1 MSRPVSVPDPLGNF
15 AFTWPFYAGGV
26 IAYLIGALPM
36 GLVVA
41 RLFRLGDPRRIG
53 SGNIG
58 ATNVLR
64 TGSKAAAALTLVLDG
79 GKGAVAVVIAQRFG
93 PDMAV
98 IAAGAAVV
106 GHVAPVWLLFR
117 GGKGVATTLGVL
129 LAIAW
134 PVGLV
139 ACGLWLAVAGLFR
152 YSSLAA
158 LVAIGAAPGF
168 ALLFEAPQIA
178 WLAGFLAVLVTLR
191 HAGNI
196 ARLARGREPRIG
208 LGSRSAAAA
217 APADPPADR

>member
-1 MSRPVSVPDPLGNF
+1 MPDPLGNI

-36 GLVVA
+36 GLIVT
-41 RLFRLGDPRRIG
+41 RLFRLGDLRQIG

-64 TGSKAAAALTLVLDG
+64 TGSKAAAALTLLLDG

-106 GHVAPVWLLFR
+106 GHVSPVWLLFR

-158 LVAIGAAPGF
+158 LIAVCASPGL
-168 ALLFEAPQIA
+168 ALLFDMPQIA
-178 WLAGFLAVLVTLR
+178 WLAGFLAVIVVVR
-191 HAGNI
+191 HGENI
-196 ARLARGREPRIG
+196 VRLARGREPRIG
-208 LGSRSAAAA
+208 RSTAGT
-217 APADPPADR
+217 PEGDGPEDR

>member
-1 MSRPVSVPDPLGNF
+1 MPDPLGSF

-36 GLVVA
+36 GLIVA
-41 RLFRLGDPRRIG
+41 RLFRLGDLRRIG

-64 TGSKAAAALTLVLDG
+64 TGHKAAAALTLLLDG

-98 IAAGAAVV
+98 IAAGCAVV

-158 LVAIGAAPGF
+158 LVAVCAAPGF
-168 ALLFEAPQIA
+168 ALLFDMPQIA
-178 WLAGFLAVLVTLR
+178 WLAAFLAVVVTLR
-191 HAGNI
+191 HADNI
-196 ARLARGREPRIG
+196 LRLLRGREPRIG
-208 LGSRSAAAA
+208 RAAAAAA
-217 APADPPADR
+217 APDSPADP

>member
-1 MSRPVSVPDPLGNF
+1 MPDPLGNF
-15 AFTWPFYAGGV
+15 AFTWPFYAGGF

-36 GLVVA
+36 GVIVA
-41 RLFRLGDPRRIG
+41 RLFRLGDLRRIG

-64 TGSKAAAALTLVLDG
+64 TGNKAAAALTLVLDG
-79 GKGAVAVVIAQRFG
+79 GKGAVAVAIALRFG

-106 GHVAPVWLLFR
+106 GHIAPVWLFFR

-139 ACGLWLAVAGLFR
+139 ACGLWLAVAGLLR

-158 LVAIGAAPGF
+158 LVALCSAPGF
-168 ALLFEAPQIA
+168 ALLFDEPQIA
-178 WLAGFLAVLVTLR
+178 WLAAFLAVLVTLR
-191 HAGNI
+191 HAANI
-196 ARLARGREPRIG
+196 LRLVRGREPRIG
-208 LGSRSAAAA
+208 RSA
-217 APADPPADR
+217 PVSPEVEPPVGQ